1 MGNLPKGR
9 QKKHWK
15 DLTKGQRVRA
25 VSLAAA
31 QIALQ
36 SAAIRDITRRPASE
50 VRGPKAAWIAATF
63 INFAGPVAYFVLG
76 RRRA

>member
-9 QKKHWK
+9 QKKKWK

-25 VSLAAA
+25 VSLAAV

-36 SAAIRDITRRPASE
+36 SAAIRDIAKRPASQIK
-50 VRGPKAAWIAATF
+50 GPKAAWIAGTF
-63 INFAGPVAYFVLG
+63 INFTGPVAYFALG